1 MAPCISICCS
11 LTITTETHLTG
22 TTKENTSRL
31 SHDTKSLKVF
41 SSLVLIP
48 TQRWFCRAQRPKL
61 LPPPNQIKKQ
71 QSDPPLLWDAEKI
84 TYSCQLFQ
92 SCLWR
97 VQPFLDTAAALV
109 LLSITSCF
117 PSPRTDLLTP
127 KALGCSKSM
136 LSITQKANKKWGI
149 LSRPALLCQLRG

>member
-41 SSLVLIP
+41 SSLFLIP

-61 LPPPNQIKKQ
+61 LPPPNQIK
-71 QSDPPLLWDAEKI
+71 WDAEKI

-92 SCLWR
+92 SCPWR

-117 PSPRTDLLTP
+117 LPPRIDLLTP